1 MRELPSLL
9 YQTLFT
15 IMGSAPQVDWAW
27 PLLVTAL
34 ALWRDWPGFS
44 VWLFKAWDFQSR
56 GTSVVAIVFSV
67 QGLVAVAQG
76 PTRG

>member
-1 MRELPSLL
+1 
-9 YQTLFT
+9 
-15 IMGSAPQVDWAW
+15 MGSAPQVDWVW

-34 ALWRDWPGFS
+34 ALWHDWPGFS
-44 VWLFKAWDFQSR
+44 VWLFKAWGSCLGFFKV
-56 GTSVVAIVFSV
+56 GEPSVVAIVFSV